1 MNFLENSMGRQKLST
16 RIPKFW
22 ILQHFSTQIRLLS
35 LMNEC
40 VFSIIPA
47 IFAVFFCQNTMMK
60 QWISRL
66 WWSLMIIGCFQSF
79 WAPFAMGGTQIFA
92 DFFPVKSHNDE
103 TFNVKISR
111 LWRNHW
117 LFSIILGNRIPKFW
131 ILELFLTQIRLVFTW
146 ICFALVSGAHFGSL
160 FHHLAV
166 KEEEKINEN
175 QTTDLFWWISW
186 FWEKFWAQ
194 MFWFTPHCLPFKLAW
209 LNSSLGVKNRKTV
222 FVSVKRLDL
231 CSMAHG
237 IQAKWQIQT

>member
-40 VFSIIPA
+40 VFSIIA